1 MRFLT
6 NLMVVASLVFLFIFF
21 QDHYDITAHI
31 WQYWNGA
38 GPQAKGSATPVNPG
52 VSALPA
58 DHDYQLV
65 IDVSGKGPFMSVVH
79 GQAPEEKKVAKKH
92 KKAAA
97 ASQAMIK
104 DQPQGTPPQQNT
116 PQPQIASQPEPAPK
130 PQVTAQPQATS
141 LPVTKSP

>member
-6 NLMVVASLVFLFIFF
+6 NLMVVASLVFLFIFL

-31 WQYWNGA
+31 WQYWSGA

-65 IDVSGKGPFMSVVH
+65 IDVSGKGPFMQVVH
-79 GQAPEEKKVAKKH
+79 GPAAEEKKVTKKH

-97 ASQAMIK
+97 ASHPTTK
-104 DQPQGTPPQQNT
+104 DQPQGTSPLQT
-116 PQPQIASQPEPAPK
+116 APQPQIAPPPQPTPQ
-130 PQVTAQPQATS
+130 PQVTAPPQATS
-141 LPVTKSP
+141 PPVTKSP

>member
-6 NLMVVASLVFLFIFF
+6 NLMVVASLVFVFIFL

-65 IDVSGKGPFMSVVH
+65 IDVSGKGPFMQVVH
-79 GQAPEEKKVAKKH
+79 GPAPEEKKVVKH
-92 KKAAA
+92 KKNATTP
-97 ASQAMIK
+97 QARIK
-104 DQPQGTPPQQNT
+104 DQPQATPQPQTTQPQITRQSQPT
-116 PQPQIASQPEPAPK
+116 PQPQITSQP
-130 PQVTAQPQATS
+130 TS
-141 LPVTKSP
+141 APVTKSP